1 MPLEIV
7 NTIAAIL
14 TTTIIAATAI
24 AATIQLRHMRAGNQI
39 AGFMTLRNM
48 LDDDAHQHANNVL
61 VREGDLTKDPAFCE
75 YLALRATRSDVPEN
89 ERYEQLYSAVTL
101 TANAFETLGT
111 LVRNGVVDR
120 QLFLEQYCSVVFG
133 SWRRLEPYIA
143 LVRAAQRDDGTWEDF
158 EYMAVLSERF
168 IRRHPSMYPQNMP
181 RLLPSYSQERGL
193 GRESQITS

>member
-1 MPLEIV
+1 MPLELV

-14 TTTIIAATAI
+14 TTTVIAATAI

-48 LDDDAHQHANNVL
+48 LDDDAHQRADAVL
-61 VREGDLTKDPAFCE
+61 VREGDLTNDETFRT
-75 YLALRATRSDVPEN
+75 YLTARAKREAVTPND
-89 ERYEQLYSAVTL
+89 RYAEVYSALTM

-120 QLFLEQYCSVVFG
+120 QLFLEQYCSVVLG

-143 LVRAAQRDDGTWEDF
+143 LVRAAQNDDGTWEDF

-168 IRRHPSMYPQNMP
+168 IEEHPSMYPPGMP
-181 RLLPSYSQERGL
+181 RLLPSYAKKS
-193 GRESQITS
+193 